1 MPLKKGSGK
10 GTISSNIEELR
21 KTGRPQKQAVA
32 IAMNVAGK
40 STGPKRKKKKQ
51 TKAQNGG
58 WTSY

>member
-1 MPLKKGSGK
+1 MPLKKGQGA

-21 KTGRPQKQAVA
+21 KSGRPQKQAVA

-40 STGPKRKKKKQ
+40 SPAKKIKKKAKP
-51 TKAQNGG
+51 GG